1 MTSATPVANG
11 ATLPATVEAL
21 AATVVVVVVDATAA
35 HLEGAA
41 AADVAATVGDPG
53 PVPVTAA
60 TPLGGTRTAADLA
73 AEAGAD
79 PTLRNVAAAEALP
92 TGIRTS
98 DRWTGGQEVT
108 LCANL

>member
-53 PVPVTAA
+53 KIQ
-60 TPLGGTRTAADLA
+60 
-73 AEAGAD
+73 AEEILSPSFVLLVI
-79 PTLRNVAAAEALP
+79 PT
-92 TGIRTS
+92 
-98 DRWTGGQEVT
+98 
-108 LCANL
+108 NLYVHFYHLVCSVLLFVMIN